1 MPDAVTTFLP
11 SMVFAGLLGAIS
23 IAPAILP
30 ADGQRL
36 GIWVPPWSSSGAVL
50 SKLVDTDARLLSVS
64 DTLIMLDGARGL
76 PGQLRAAGIYHAVS
90 ADTVLCGTRL
100 TAAPR
105 HALGAAAPTKDHS

>member
-1 MPDAVTTFLP
+1 MTTFLP
-11 SMVFAGLLGAIS
+11 SMTFAGLLGAIS

-36 GIWVPPWSSSGAVL
+36 GIWVPPWSTSGAVL
-50 SKLVDTDARLLSVS
+50 SKLADTDARLLSVS
-64 DTLIMLDGARGL
+64 DTLIVLDGAGGL
-76 PGQLRAAGIYHAVS
+76 PAQLRAVGIYHAVS

-105 HALGAAAPTKDHS
+105 HTLGAPALTKDHS